1 MQWCWYRL
9 LDLIGTQLL
18 MGQLRD
24 IFWYVLVLWL
34 FLFLFF
40 NIFFPCFLWGL
51 GCCDVPTL
59 RGWPCAFH
67 GSHHVGNAS
76 SATRSPGSQGGRPPC
91 VGTKSSWS
99 HDRSCT
105 SRFPAQGRPGKV
117 GCNWHPSFLT
127 YWNTL
132 KVVSIFF
139 NILNQIVLS
148 CVIMFHRVLRLSLG
162 LIMFCLSPDIF
173 RFSIFRCVL
182 ILWYPMYFSFFQN
195 LNRVKCMNVRNN
207 HDQMVSE
214 KLVCC
219 YLYWNDPFWVWIAT
233 ASNQWM
239 GSDGLVQTHTH

>member
-1 MQWCWYRL
+1 MFWCS
-9 LDLIGTQLL
+9 DC
-18 MGQLRD
+18 
-24 IFWYVLVLWL
+24 FC
-34 FLFLFF
+34 FCFF
-40 NIFFPCFLWGL
+40 NICFSCFLWGL
-51 GCCDVPTL
+51 GCCDVPTP

-162 LIMFCLSPDIF
+162 LIRFCLSPDIF

-182 ILWYPMYFSFFQN
+182 ILCIFHFPEQSQVYERQEQSWSNGIREVSVLLLVLEWSFLSVN
-195 LNRVKCMNVRNN
+195 C
-207 HDQMVSE
+207 D
-214 KLVCC
+214 C
-219 YLYWNDPFWVWIAT
+219 I
-233 ASNQWM
+233 
-239 GSDGLVQTHTH
+239 